1 MNEDCK
7 IIVNKKIQICTIYHI
22 FCVNCYSEIINPN
35 LIMKKFLIVA
45 VILYSFVSFAQ
56 IKVLE
61 TVPVEKLGKVN
72 NNYIQKIGDEYTVY
86 YTSIQNDEEGPSI
99 KKFTFKNV
107 NNDYNSLYTI
117 IMNGFTAS
125 PLYDIKLELPNNY
138 IWLHYTGSVLPEKS
152 TVQFMVSAKDATSVT
167 SSVSEPLVKDQI
179 NKLFQK

>member
-1 MNEDCK
+1 MK
-7 IIVNKKIQICTIYHI
+7 RIITI
-22 FCVNCYSEIINPN
+22 
-35 LIMKKFLIVA
+35 A
-45 VILYSFVSFAQ
+45 ILFMSCATFAQ

-86 YTSIQNDEEGPSI
+86 YTSIQNEDESSSLR
-99 KKFTFKNV
+99 KFAFKNI
-107 NNDYNSLYTI
+107 NNDYANLYNI

-138 IWLHYTGSVLPEKS
+138 IWLHYTGSVSPDKA
-152 TVQFMVSAKDATSVT
+152 TVQFMVSSKDATSVT
-167 SSVSEPLVKDQI
+167 SSISEPLIKDQI

>member
-1 MNEDCK
+1 MKK
-7 IIVNKKIQICTIYHI
+7 IITLATLFFSV
-22 FCVNCYSEIINPN
+22 
-35 LIMKKFLIVA
+35 
-45 VILYSFVSFAQ
+45 VSFAQ

-86 YTSIQNDEEGPSI
+86 YTSIQNEDESSSLR
-99 KKFTFKNV
+99 KFAFKNI
-107 NNDYNSLYTI
+107 NNDYANLYNI

-138 IWLHYTGSVLPEKS
+138 IWLHYTGSVSPDKA
-152 TVQFMVSAKDATSVT
+152 TVQFMVSSKDASSATSN
-167 SSVSEPLVKDQI
+167 VSEPLLKDQI